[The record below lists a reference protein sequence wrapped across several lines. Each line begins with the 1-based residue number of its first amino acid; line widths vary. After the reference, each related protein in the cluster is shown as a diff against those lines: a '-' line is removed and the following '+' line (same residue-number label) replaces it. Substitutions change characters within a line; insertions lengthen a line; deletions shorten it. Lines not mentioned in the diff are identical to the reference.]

1 MTKQSMKGIFAS
13 SRGSNAGAVV
23 GRPLSEREAS
33 LQFLREYRRNRISK
47 MRLTN
52 HYSDVAAYTSFLAK
66 IDLPPFWGTTRG
78 RVIDAASNT
87 LDWPLQR
94 ALPPLQS
101 GSKRP
106 LQPIRAQ
113 ALKASHLR
121 SDLFQPRA
129 YA

>member
-52 HYSDVAAYTSFLAK
+52 HYSGVAA
-66 IDLPPFWGTTRG
+66 
-78 RVIDAASNT
+78 
-87 LDWPLQR
+87 
-94 ALPPLQS
+94 
-101 GSKRP
+101 
-106 LQPIRAQ
+106 
-113 ALKASHLR
+113 
-121 SDLFQPRA
+121 
-129 YA
+129 